1 MLRPDAGEEELA
13 RERQRWEE
21 RWEEL
26 NVQRSVEEFE
36 QYTLCEGNIEFGFH
50 LKEFN
55 VRHHYYR
62 S

>member
-1 MLRPDAGEEELA
+1 MMIRSDAGEEELA

-36 QYTLCEGNIEFGFH
+36 QDADARATIAEAIANNEPPF
-50 LKEFN
+50 
-55 VRHHYYR
+55 
-62 S
+62 